1 MRASMEIKE
10 VFGKILRR
18 TRRWKDI
25 SQETLSLEAEISR
38 TYVSKLE
45 NGVYQPSLSV
55 LFAIAEVLEMKP
67 SELVALVEEELGKE
81 SE

>member
-1 MRASMEIKE
+1 MEIKE
-10 VFGKILRR
+10 AFGKILRR

-25 SQETLSLEAEISR
+25 SQEALSLEADVSR

-67 SELVALVEEELGKE
+67 SELVALIEEELKK
-81 SE
+81 